1 MALGASAPSPAAG
14 TDRAPILIV
23 GAGQA
28 GATAA
33 MSLRQQGC
41 AAPIVV
47 CGAEAHAPYERPPLS
62 KPVSG
67 DGEAHDAIGIH
78 APALYADH
86 SIDMRLGKAVVAI
99 DPHRMSARCA
109 DGATLSFSTCLVATG
124 GRARSLAALPIGT
137 PGVHH
142 VRTLDDAR
150 ALRAGLDSP
159 GPGPDRVLVIG
170 GGFLGL
176 EIASTARDAGHRVL
190 MVETAPRLLERAV
203 PPVFSAWLAE
213 RARATGIELRLGAVI
228 GQLSTAV
235 GLTRLSLAGGEH
247 VEAAHTVV
255 AIGLV
260 PEVALARDA
269 GLAIDPNDGGIV
281 VDAQCQTSCPG
292 IYAAGDCAS
301 QMRPFFGRQM
311 RIESWQN
318 ANDQA
323 QVAAAA
329 ILGRPPLPPT
339 VPWFWT
345 DQLGWNIQMFGAFDP
360 ALDYRLRGA
369 PPPHGEAGKFMLLGS
384 RNGSLR
390 HAIAVNAGGDLR
402 QLKGLFER
410 HASCALDPS
419 AIDLLCDESRPL
431 RPLVRDLLSTLS
443 APGPAATATTTA
455 PA

>member
-1 MALGASAPSPAAG
+1 M
-14 TDRAPILIV
+14 
-23 GAGQA
+23 
-28 GATAA
+28 AA

-41 AAPIVV
+41 NAPIVV

-62 KPVSG
+62 KSVLG
-67 DGEAHDAIGIH
+67 DGGPDDAIGIH
-78 APALYADH
+78 APGLYADH
-86 SIDMRLGKAVVAI
+86 SIDLRLAQVVVAL

-109 DGATLSFSTCLVATG
+109 DGASLSFGGCLIATG
-124 GRARSLAALPIGT
+124 GRARALAALPIGS
-137 PGVHH
+137 PGVHQ

-150 ALRAGLDSP
+150 ALRVALRTP
-159 GPGPDRVLVIG
+159 GRVLVIG

-176 EIASTARDAGHRVL
+176 EIASTGRDAGLDVL
-190 MVETAPRLLERAV
+190 LVETAARLLERAV
-203 PPVFSAWLAE
+203 PPVFSTWLAE
-213 RARATGIELRLGAVI
+213 QARAAGIELRLGAVI
-228 GQLSTAV
+228 DHLSTAAGV
-235 GLTRLSLAGGEH
+235 TRLSLRGGEL
-247 VEAAHTVV
+247 VEAVHTVV

-281 VDAQCQTSCPG
+281 VDARCQTSSPG

-329 ILGRPPLPPT
+329 MLGRPSPPPT

-369 PPPHGEAGKFMLLGS
+369 RSPPGEAGRFMLLGS

-390 HAIAVNAGGDLR
+390 HAIAVNSGGDLR

-410 HASCALDPS
+410 HASCAMDTC
-419 AIDLLCDESRPL
+419 AIDLLCDETRPL
-431 RPLVRDLLSTLS
+431 RPLVRDLLATLS
-443 APGPAATATTTA
+443 APAPDAAIA